1 VSSLG
6 IWQTVEFLL
15 CAGVTC
21 YFLGLSRRWKDSVVL
36 ICLGLL
42 FFIVPASIVA
52 AIALRGYPIVEIVLL
67 GKAGV
72 TFAVPL
78 GIGFGFVLSALGPL
92 LRSGDLRD

>member
-1 VSSLG
+1 VSGLG
-6 IWQTVEFLL
+6 IWQTIEFLL
-15 CAGVTC
+15 CAAVTC
-21 YFLGLSRRWKDSVVL
+21 YFLGLSRRWSESVLFV
-36 ICLGLL
+36 CLGLL

-52 AIALRGYPIVEIVLL
+52 AIALGGYSIVEIVLL

-92 LRSGDLRD
+92 LRKDS